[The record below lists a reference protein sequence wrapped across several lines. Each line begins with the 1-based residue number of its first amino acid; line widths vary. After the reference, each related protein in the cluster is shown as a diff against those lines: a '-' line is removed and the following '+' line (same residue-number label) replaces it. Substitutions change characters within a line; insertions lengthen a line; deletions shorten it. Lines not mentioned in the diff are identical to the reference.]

1 MTKTSI
7 YEIKGKIALLVLLL
21 VGLFIIGIGYNE
33 KSDKKNIY
41 ISEICSHN
49 DTIVYDNYGDFHDY
63 IELHNRGNESVDLDG
78 WYLTDSL
85 NDVSNRRLLLDEI
98 VLEGGDYYIAFVAK
112 ELCDY
117 ALSEGDCI
125 YLFDSSGKE
134 VDAVKV
140 PKIDD
145 EKSYAFLEDE
155 GKWVNN
161 LASTPGKKNE
171 NITIEVETEVLG
183 KAFIPEFSVES
194 GFYNTDF
201 YLEMET
207 EEGCEIYYTVD
218 GSRPTTESI
227 LYNGPIYI
235 SDATKKP
242 NKWCE
247 RTDLSVIDY
256 EVPNYLVD
264 KCTIIRAAS
273 FDKDGRCSEEKA
285 ASYFVDFDGRYG
297 YGKGYTVSII
307 SEPDNLFSDE
317 KGIYVIGS
325 VGKMNHDTLD
335 LGYNAIVNYTKD
347 GKGWRRPAIIH
358 VFDENKNC
366 IYQQEIL
373 LGIHGGY
380 STREVQKSFNLIAK
394 EGERI
399 LPGLFGDKHESLI
412 LRAGG
417 VNDTASTKIR
427 DVLNQSLVEERNI
440 TTQKAFPC
448 QVFLDGEYW
457 GLYNLQ
463 ERLDPA
469 MIASKYNI
477 SKDNIILLKNG
488 NVLGK
493 DNTYSN
499 YYKQVLDYAKSN
511 DLSKTEKY
519 LYTHIH

>member
-194 GFYNTDF
+194 GFY
-201 YLEMET
+201 
-207 EEGCEIYYTVD
+207 
-218 GSRPTTESI
+218 
-227 LYNGPIYI
+227 
-235 SDATKKP
+235 
-242 NKWCE
+242 
-247 RTDLSVIDY
+247 
-256 EVPNYLVD
+256 
-264 KCTIIRAAS
+264 
-273 FDKDGRCSEEKA
+273 
-285 ASYFVDFDGRYG
+285 
-297 YGKGYTVSII
+297 
-307 SEPDNLFSDE
+307 
-317 KGIYVIGS
+317 
-325 VGKMNHDTLD
+325 H
-335 LGYNAIVNYTKD
+335 
-347 GKGWRRPAIIH
+347 H
-358 VFDENKNC
+358 
-366 IYQQEIL
+366 
-373 LGIHGGY
+373 
-380 STREVQKSFNLIAK
+380 
-394 EGERI
+394 
-399 LPGLFGDKHESLI
+399 
-412 LRAGG
+412 
-417 VNDTASTKIR
+417 
-427 DVLNQSLVEERNI
+427 
-440 TTQKAFPC
+440 
-448 QVFLDGEYW
+448 
-457 GLYNLQ
+457 
-463 ERLDPA
+463 
-469 MIASKYNI
+469 
-477 SKDNIILLKNG
+477 
-488 NVLGK
+488 
-493 DNTYSN
+493 
-499 YYKQVLDYAKSN
+499 
-511 DLSKTEKY
+511 
-519 LYTHIH
+519 